1 MSYLCRGG
9 PFFQLLHPTTEEIV
23 RAGANLLSASM
34 IPGPC
39 EETYLRRDTKE
50 LTKSSSGPKD
60 ASADGLAKDGG
71 EGEKRLGGWQEYER
85 RSLRW
90 RPYALALRISFTG
103 AYRTEQSRGANSSG
117 SSDGLRAGEC

>member
-23 RAGANLLSASM
+23 RAGANLLSAST

-60 ASADGLAKDGG
+60 ASAFNVQVLDGLAKDGG

-85 RSLRW
+85 RS
-90 RPYALALRISFTG
+90 
-103 AYRTEQSRGANSSG
+103 
-117 SSDGLRAGEC
+117 